1 MGAFVY
7 MLKCA
12 DGSYYVGCATGD
24 DLTKRIAEHQ
34 TGFYP
39 GYTPTRRP
47 VRLVWSEYFEQITDA
62 IAVERQLKG
71 WSRAKKEALISGNW
85 DAVRLL
91 SKRRA
96 GRPHSTRPI
105 NKPPPKAGL

>member
-1 MGAFVY
+1 

-12 DGSYYVGCATGD
+12 DGSYYIWSATAD

-34 TGFYP
+34 AGVYP
-39 GYTPTRRP
+39 GYTSTHRP
-47 VRLVWSEYFEQITDA
+47 VRLVWSDYFPQITDA

-71 WSRAKKEALISGNW
+71 WSRAKKEALISGKW
-85 DAVRLL
+85 DAIRYL

-96 GRPHSTRPI
+96 GRLG
-105 NKPPPKAGL
+105 PKAIFVKPRSKADPKP

>member
-12 DGSYYVGCATGD
+12 DGSYYIGCATGE

-34 TGFYP
+34 AGIYP
-39 GYTPTRRP
+39 GYTSTRRL
-47 VRLVWSEYFEQITDA
+47 VTLVWSEYFQQITDA

-71 WSRAKKEALISGNW
+71 WSREKKEALISGNW
-85 DAVRLL
+85 DAIQKL

-96 GRPHSTRPI
+96 GRPRLFRT
-105 NKPPPKAGL
+105 KASKAEI